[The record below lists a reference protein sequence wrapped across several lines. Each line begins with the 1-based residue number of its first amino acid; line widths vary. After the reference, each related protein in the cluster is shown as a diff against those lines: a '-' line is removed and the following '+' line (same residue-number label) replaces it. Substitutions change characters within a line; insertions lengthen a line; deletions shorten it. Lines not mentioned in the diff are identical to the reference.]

1 MRGWEGRIPWI
12 IRVHGRSITSTFADI
27 SMIKSFRCLGS
38 VEWLLLKEKKEA
50 NITSSYYVNLIW
62 NPGEM
67 SNISAPLLDNYE
79 TMQNV

>member
-1 MRGWEGRIPWI
+1 
-12 IRVHGRSITSTFADI
+12 
-27 SMIKSFRCLGS
+27 MIKSFRCLGS